1 WYRVESVRGGLYRVL
16 SAIARFILGVVV
28 VFYVRI
34 WSRGLGLGRFALLG
48 WVRAADGRVA
58 TGTRCEHVRVRSP
71 SPSMAQDGP
80 GGNPSIRCRKLRCV
94 LRVLKHRVARCSAPG
109 RRRVATGPCAAGL
122 PHASLHGCIHGGSR
136 GQAPSPGPA
145 QRPTRPPARQIPGN
159 TASAT
164 TFISGHPRNPD
175 WHGLI

>member
-80 GGNPSIRCRKLRCV
+80 GGNPSIRCRKRRCV
-94 LRVLKHRVARCSAPG
+94 LRVLKHRVARCSVPG
-109 RRRVATGPCAAGL
+109 SWRLVTGPCAAGM
-122 PHASLHGCIHGGSR
+122 PRASVQGRIHSVSR
-136 GQAPSPGPA
+136 DQSPTPWPA
-145 QRPTRPPARQIPGN
+145 QRPKRLSSTSPDHTISPA
-159 TASAT
+159 
-164 TFISGHPRNPD
+164 TFISGHPPNPD